1 MNLSELLAK
10 HQKILRGLFEKR
22 ANLESWDVEHELQIN
37 NRRESEIYNSG
48 KMRNT
53 QALSETLIEIKK
65 EIEIIKQINKQINK
79 INIIEVD

>member
-37 NRRESEIYNSG
+37 NKTYNSG
-48 KMRNT
+48 KMMNT

-65 EIEIIKQINKQINK
+65 EIEIIKQINK

>member
-37 NRRESEIYNSG
+37 NKTYNSD
-48 KMRNT
+48 KMMNT

-65 EIEIIKQINKQINK
+65 EIEIIKQINK

>member
-37 NRRESEIYNSG
+37 NKTYNSG

-53 QALSETLIEIKK
+53 QALSKTLIKIKN

>member
-37 NRRESEIYNSG
+37 NKTYNSG

-53 QALSETLIEIKK
+53 QKLSKTLIKIKN

-79 INIIEVD
+79 INIIEVE